1 MRLFIIAG
9 EASGD
14 LHGSNLTRQLF
25 KESPNTSIHGW
36 GGDLMKK
43 SGVIILKHYRELA
56 FMGFWEVAKNI
67 GTVQKNFKLCKVQIK
82 AYSPDAVILVDYPG
96 FNLRMAKWIK
106 GQGIKTI
113 YYISPQVWAWKGS
126 RVKHIKKY
134 TDRMITILPFEPSWY
149 QKKGLHVDYV
159 GHPLI
164 EAINS
169 FQVNNDFIVQNKL
182 GDQPII
188 ALLPG
193 SRKQEIE
200 QVLPIY
206 LGMVKKFSDYQFVIG
221 AAPNIEASFYANL
234 TRNVAVGIVY
244 NQTYD
249 LLYHCKAAC
258 VTSGTATLEAALFN
272 VPQIVGYKG
281 SALSYQIA
289 KRVIKVKYIAL
300 VNLIVDQP
308 IVQELIQADLNEVK
322 LERALKEIVSPEGMI
337 RIYASYKPL
346 RNLLGDGRASEKAA
360 KLIIEALSNNS

>member
-1 MRLFIIAG
+1 MKLFVIAG

-14 LHGSNLTRQLF
+14 LHGSNLTRHLF
-25 KESPNTSIHGW
+25 KESPNVNIHGW
-36 GGDLMKK
+36 GGDLMKE
-43 SGVIILKHYRELA
+43 SGVTILKHYRELA

-67 GTVQKNFKLCKVQIK
+67 GTIQKNFKLCKEQIK
-82 AYSPDAVILVDYPG
+82 AFTPDAVILIDYPG

-106 GQGIKTI
+106 KQGIKTI

-126 RVKHIKKY
+126 RVKIINKY
-134 TDRMITILPFEPSWY
+134 VDRMITILPFEQSWY
-149 QKKGLHVDYV
+149 QKRGLQVDYV

-164 EAINS
+164 EAVNS
-169 FQVNNDFIVQNKL
+169 FQVNERFIIQNNL
-182 GDQPII
+182 GDKPII

-206 LGMVKKFSDYQFVIG
+206 LRMVNKFSDYQFVIG
-221 AAPNIEASFYANL
+221 GAPNIEEAFYIDFI
-234 TRNVAVGIVY
+234 RNTSAQIVY

-249 LLYHCKAAC
+249 LLYHCQVAC
-258 VTSGTATLEAALFN
+258 VTSGTATLETALFD
-272 VPQIVGYKG
+272 VPQIVGYRG

-308 IVQELIQADLNEVK
+308 IVKELIQSDLNETN
-322 LERALKEIVSPEGMI
+322 LELALQQLLSQEGKTKI
-337 RIYASYKPL
+337 QESYKPL
-346 RNLLGDGRASEKAA
+346 RNLLGDGLASQKAS
-360 KLIIEALSNNS
+360 KLIIEAVS